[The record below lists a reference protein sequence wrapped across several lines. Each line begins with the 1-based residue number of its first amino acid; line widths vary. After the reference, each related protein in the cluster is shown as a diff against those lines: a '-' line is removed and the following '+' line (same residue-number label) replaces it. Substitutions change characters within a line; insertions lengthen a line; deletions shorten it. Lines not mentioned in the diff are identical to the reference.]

1 MDWFNQMPGGIGL
14 KLGGTPNE
22 CVLCQRMTLHT
33 SIKIFI
39 ADKNNSNQLFE
50 FDFAPN
56 AAILYYTFFTIK
68 GGT

>member
-1 MDWFNQMPGGIGL
+1 MPGGIGL

-39 ADKNNSNQLFE
+39 ADKSNKQS
-50 FDFAPN
+50 
-56 AAILYYTFFTIK
+56 I
-68 GGT
+68 GQV